1 VPGLRNLFERPEVAS
16 VRTREDGAL
25 EVRVTGLACDSIC
38 VRRTD
43 AALRSLPNVADVR
56 FTPDPDTFLV
66 QTNGPPPDPQA
77 MARAVHAMVMAP
89 WARRLLA
96 ALAERIRPRRR

>member
-1 VPGLRNLFERPEVAS
+1 MPGLRNLFERPEVSS
-16 VRTREDGAL
+16 VRRRDDGVL

-43 AALRSLPNVADVR
+43 AALRSLPNVSAVR
-56 FTPDPDTFLV
+56 FTPDPDVFLLE
-66 QTNGPPPDPQA
+66 TNGPPPDQPA
-77 MARAVHAMVMAP
+77 MARVVHAMVVAP

-96 ALAERIRPRRR
+96 ALAERLGRPRS

>member
-1 VPGLRNLFERPEVAS
+1 MPGLRNLFERPEVAS
-16 VRTREDGAL
+16 VRRREDGTI

-43 AALRSLPNVADVR
+43 AALRSLPNVVAVR

-66 QTNGPPPDPQA
+66 HANGPPPDPQA
-77 MARAVHAMVMAP
+77 MAHAVHAMVMAP

-96 ALAERIRPRRR
+96 ALAERFRRPRR